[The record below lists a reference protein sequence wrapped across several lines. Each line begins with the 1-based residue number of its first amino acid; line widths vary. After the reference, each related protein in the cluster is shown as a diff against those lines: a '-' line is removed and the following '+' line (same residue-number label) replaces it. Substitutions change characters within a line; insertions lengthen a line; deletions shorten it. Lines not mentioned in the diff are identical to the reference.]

1 MKSKR
6 KRLIGAFLVSGL
18 LGISACS
25 MSDNNAEKD
34 QTISERE
41 ATEIALKE
49 LNGGVVTNS
58 HLDKTKGADKY
69 EVNILKENKNY
80 EVDVD
85 SITGKILEMNESTLD
100 KSNLGNDRDQL
111 ESVSPKISSQEA
123 REIALDRVTGTI
135 TELDFD
141 HYNNRL
147 VYDIEISSTY
157 HREVKIKVD
166 AINGEVLQVEEM

>member
-6 KRLIGAFLVSGL
+6 KGLIGALLVSGS

-49 LNGGVVTNS
+49 LNGGIVMNS
-58 HLDKTKGADKY
+58 HLDETEGADKY

-85 SITGKILEMNESTLD
+85 SITGKILEKNESALD
-100 KSNLGNDRDQL
+100 KSNLGNDKDQL
-111 ESVSPKISSQEA
+111 ERVSPKISSQKA

-135 TELDFD
+135 TELNFD
-141 HYNNRL
+141 YYNNRL

-157 HREVKIKVD
+157 HREVKMKVD

>member
-6 KRLIGAFLVSGL
+6 KRLIGAFLTSGL

-25 MSDNNAEKD
+25 MSDNSAEKD

-58 HLDKTKGADKY
+58 HLDETEGADKY

-85 SITGKILEMNESTLD
+85 SITGKVLEMNESTLD
-100 KSNLGNDRDQL
+100 KSNLGKDKDQL

-147 VYDIEISSTY
+147 VYDIEISSAY
-157 HREVKIKVD
+157 HREVKIKID

>member
-6 KRLIGAFLVSGL
+6 KRLIGAFLASGL

-25 MSDNNAEKD
+25 MSDNTAEKD

-85 SITGKILEMNESTLD
+85 SITGKVLEMNESTLG
-100 KSNLGNDRDQL
+100 KSNLGNDSDQL
-111 ESVSPKISSQEA
+111 EGVSPKISSQEA

-147 VYDIEISSTY
+147 VYDIEISSAY

>member
-6 KRLIGAFLVSGL
+6 KGLIGALLVSGL

-25 MSDNNAEKD
+25 MSDNNAEID

-49 LNGGVVTNS
+49 LNGGVVMNS
-58 HLDKTKGADKY
+58 HLDETKGADKY

-100 KSNLGNDRDQL
+100 KSNLGNDKDQL
-111 ESVSPKISSQEA
+111 ESVPQKFLHKK
-123 REIALDRVTGTI
+123 RG
-135 TELDFD
+135 
-141 HYNNRL
+141 
-147 VYDIEISSTY
+147 
-157 HREVKIKVD
+157 K
-166 AINGEVLQVEEM
+166 